1 MRDELTTAQAAERFK
16 VTPANVRL
24 SCARAVPWKPDK
36 PPKAKTEAA
45 KPVKK
50 KGGKK

>member
-1 MRDELTTAQAAERFK
+1 MRAELTTAQVAERLK

-24 SCARAVPWKPDK
+24 WCARAVPWKPGK
-36 PPKAKTEAA
+36 PPQAKTEAA

-50 KGGKK
+50 KGGKQ